1 MSKEL
6 KNKRK
11 AEKKA
16 AEKAAEKAEAW
27 KSSSKTVLG
36 RLTYRL
42 KDLPDLQIIRV
53 EFWSSKSLDE
63 NREVHT
69 PDDYVRIYSRK
80 HQEPA
85 WKELLENAFLEYKDI
100 AAINKKPVGRKH
112 ECHLIIPSHSIR
124 NIRLGR
130 YPLQTEYPGND
141 KLGLPGGRMECRVTG
156 VSLLESNDDK
166 DRKLYCKSLDLLI
179 QSRHAIVD
187 QSLGNLSMNRE
198 LFSKIPDSKAA
209 PSESK
214 TTSITPLIEGYTHKS
229 STDSQQMKE
238 RLYPLYIR
246 SCLSIDAEEKLL
258 HMVFDL
264 TCALPTTYGNVYEIL
279 LDVFGDHMN
288 EESIGRLQP
297 IIRDLL
303 VGLQVQRNYEHTK
316 PKTTSE
322 SRNTWSEPFLIR
334 EIVFA
339 KDVGE
344 KIKDSDGK
352 EIDVYGYFKKHYN
365 QDRDIEHQ
373 YLPLI
378 GDGRGSYF
386 PMTKVKLPEKV
397 QVFPK
402 SADILSRPLRKKIHD
417 LELLE
422 TDGQKNMKR
431 MGETFWVLL
440 IKQQQ
445 DVNIGKGIIQT
456 AKGTVSTQQQ
466 PNAAL
471 KPIDRSGTKDELTQ
485 QTEPESEPNELL
497 ERTGKE
503 ENQWVSN
510 DPWNL
515 AL

>member
-16 AEKAAEKAEAW
+16 AEKAASEAEAW

-42 KDLPDLQIIRV
+42 KDLTDLQIIRV
-53 EFWSSKSLDE
+53 EFWSSKS
-63 NREVHT
+63 

-85 WKELLENAFLEYKDI
+85 WKELFEDAFLEYKDI

-130 YPLQTEYPGND
+130 YPLQTRYPGND
-141 KLGLPGGRMECRVTG
+141 KLGLSGGPMECRVTG

-179 QSRHAIVD
+179 QSRHAIMD

-198 LFSKIPDSKAA
+198 FLRKIPDSKAA
-209 PSESK
+209 PPESK
-214 TTSITPLIEGYTHKS
+214 TTSITPSIEGYTQKS

-246 SCLSIDAEEKLL
+246 SRLSIDAEEKLL

-264 TCALPTTYGNVYEIL
+264 TCALPTTCGNVYEIL

-352 EIDVYGYFKKHYN
+352 EIDVYGYFKKRKSPVEMKNGICRLTWIDYN

-422 TDGQKNMKR
+422 TDGQKNMER
-431 MGETFWVLL
+431 MGETFWGLL

-445 DVNIGKGIIQT
+445 DVN
-456 AKGTVSTQQQ
+456 VSM
-466 PNAAL
+466 PL
-471 KPIDRSGTKDELTQ
+471 RL
-485 QTEPESEPNELL
+485 
-497 ERTGKE
+497 
-503 ENQWVSN
+503 
-510 DPWNL
+510 
-515 AL
+515 

>member
-16 AEKAAEKAEAW
+16 AEKAASEAEAW

>member
-1 MSKEL
+1 
-6 KNKRK
+6 
-11 AEKKA
+11 
-16 AEKAAEKAEAW
+16 
-27 KSSSKTVLG
+27 
-36 RLTYRL
+36 
-42 KDLPDLQIIRV
+42 
-53 EFWSSKSLDE
+53 
-63 NREVHT
+63 
-69 PDDYVRIYSRK
+69 
-80 HQEPA
+80 
-85 WKELLENAFLEYKDI
+85 
-100 AAINKKPVGRKH
+100 
-112 ECHLIIPSHSIR
+112 
-124 NIRLGR
+124 
-130 YPLQTEYPGND
+130 
-141 KLGLPGGRMECRVTG
+141 MECRVTG

-166 DRKLYCKSLDLLI
+166 DCKLYCKSLDLLI

-209 PSESK
+209 PPESK

-229 STDSQQMKE
+229 STGSQQMKE

-246 SCLSIDAEEKLL
+246 SRLSIDAEEKLL

-264 TCALPTTYGNVYEIL
+264 TCVLPTTCGNVYEIL

-316 PKTTSE
+316 RKTTSE

-352 EIDVYGYFKKHYN
+352 EIDVYGYFKKRKSPVEMKNGICRLTWIDYN

-422 TDGQKNMKR
+422 TDGQKNMER
-431 MGETFWVLL
+431 MGETFWGLL
-440 IKQQQ
+440 IKQRQ
-445 DVNIGKGIIQT
+445 DVN
-456 AKGTVSTQQQ
+456 VSM
-466 PNAAL
+466 PL
-471 KPIDRSGTKDELTQ
+471 RL
-485 QTEPESEPNELL
+485 
-497 ERTGKE
+497 
-503 ENQWVSN
+503 
-510 DPWNL
+510 
-515 AL
+515 

>member
-1 MSKEL
+1 
-6 KNKRK
+6 
-11 AEKKA
+11 
-16 AEKAAEKAEAW
+16 
-27 KSSSKTVLG
+27 
-36 RLTYRL
+36 
-42 KDLPDLQIIRV
+42 
-53 EFWSSKSLDE
+53 
-63 NREVHT
+63 
-69 PDDYVRIYSRK
+69 
-80 HQEPA
+80 
-85 WKELLENAFLEYKDI
+85 
-100 AAINKKPVGRKH
+100 
-112 ECHLIIPSHSIR
+112 
-124 NIRLGR
+124 
-130 YPLQTEYPGND
+130 
-141 KLGLPGGRMECRVTG
+141 MECRVTG

-166 DRKLYCKSLDLLI
+166 DCKLYFKSLDLLI

-209 PSESK
+209 PPESK

-229 STDSQQMKE
+229 STGSQQMKE

-246 SCLSIDAEEKLL
+246 SRLSIDAEEKLL

-264 TCALPTTYGNVYEIL
+264 TCALPTTCGNVYEIL

-316 PKTTSE
+316 RKTTSE

-352 EIDVYGYFKKHYN
+352 EIDVYGYFKKRKSPVEMKN
-365 QDRDIEHQ
+365 GICQ
-373 YLPLI
+373 P
-378 GDGRGSYF
+378 
-386 PMTKVKLPEKV
+386 KVKLPEKV

-422 TDGQKNMKR
+422 TDGQKNMER
-431 MGETFWVLL
+431 MGETFWGLL
-440 IKQQQ
+440 IKQRQ
-445 DVNIGKGIIQT
+445 DVN
-456 AKGTVSTQQQ
+456 VSM
-466 PNAAL
+466 PL
-471 KPIDRSGTKDELTQ
+471 RL
-485 QTEPESEPNELL
+485 
-497 ERTGKE
+497 
-503 ENQWVSN
+503 
-510 DPWNL
+510 
-515 AL
+515 

>member
-16 AEKAAEKAEAW
+16 AEKAASEAEAW

-100 AAINKKPVGRKH
+100 AAINKKP
-112 ECHLIIPSHSIR
+112 
-124 NIRLGR
+124 
-130 YPLQTEYPGND
+130 
-141 KLGLPGGRMECRVTG
+141 
-156 VSLLESNDDK
+156 
-166 DRKLYCKSLDLLI
+166 
-179 QSRHAIVD
+179 SRHAIVD

-209 PSESK
+209 PPESK

-229 STDSQQMKE
+229 STGSQQMKE

-246 SCLSIDAEEKLL
+246 SRLSIDAEEKLL

-264 TCALPTTYGNVYEIL
+264 TCALPTTCGNVYEIL

-422 TDGQKNMKR
+422 TDGQKNMER
-431 MGETFWVLL
+431 MGETFWGLL

>member
-6 KNKRK
+6 NNKRK

-16 AEKAAEKAEAW
+16 AEKAASEAEAW

-63 NREVHT
+63 SREVHT

-85 WKELLENAFLEYKDI
+85 WKELFEIVFLEYKDI

-156 VSLLESNDDK
+156 VSLLERNDDK

-209 PSESK
+209 PPESK
-214 TTSITPLIEGYTHKS
+214 TTFITPLIKGYTHKS
-229 STDSQQMKE
+229 STGSQQMKE

-246 SCLSIDAEEKLL
+246 SRLSIDAEEKLL

-279 LDVFGDHMN
+279 RDVFGDHIN
-288 EESIGRLQP
+288 KESIGRLQP

-303 VGLQVQRNYEHTK
+303 VGLQVQRNYGHTK
-316 PKTTSE
+316 PRTTNE
-322 SRNTWSEPFLIR
+322 SMNTWSEPFLVR

-339 KDVGE
+339 KDVGK
-344 KIKDSDGK
+344 KIKDYDDE
-352 EIDVYGYFKKHYN
+352 EIDVYGYFKKRKSSLKMEGGICRLTWIDYN

-386 PMTKVKLPEKV
+386 PMTKVKLPEKA
-397 QVFPK
+397 QVLPR
-402 SADILSRPLRKKIHD
+402 SADIVSQPLRYEIRD
-417 LELLE
+417 LKLLE
-422 TDGQKNMKR
+422 TGGQKTMEK
-431 MGETFWVLL
+431 MGETFWGLL

-445 DVNIGKGIIQT
+445 DVNVSMPLTLRNSCLHIG
-456 AKGTVSTQQQ
+456 
-466 PNAAL
+466 
-471 KPIDRSGTKDELTQ
+471 RSERGSYRPQREQCQLSNSPTRHSNQ
-485 QTEPESEPNELL
+485 SIGL
-497 ERTGKE
+497 EQKT
-503 ENQWVSN
+503 N
-510 DPWNL
+510 
-515 AL
+515 

>member
-16 AEKAAEKAEAW
+16 AEKAASEAEAW

-100 AAINKKPVGRKH
+100 AAINKKP
-112 ECHLIIPSHSIR
+112 
-124 NIRLGR
+124 
-130 YPLQTEYPGND
+130 TEYPGND

-166 DRKLYCKSLDLLI
+166 DCKLYCKSLDLLI

-209 PSESK
+209 PPESK

-229 STDSQQMKE
+229 STGSQQMKE

-246 SCLSIDAEEKLL
+246 SRLSIDAEEKLL

-264 TCALPTTYGNVYEIL
+264 TCALPTTCGNVYEIL

-422 TDGQKNMKR
+422 TDGQKNMER
-431 MGETFWVLL
+431 MGETFWGLL

>member
-16 AEKAAEKAEAW
+16 AEKAASEAEAW

-334 EIVFA
+334 ETVFA

-365 QDRDIEHQ
+365 QDRVIEHQ

-485 QTEPESEPNELL
+485 QTEPERKKTS
-497 ERTGKE
+497 GCF
-503 ENQWVSN
+503 
-510 DPWNL
+510 L
-515 AL
+515 AFFFSPLF

>member
-1 MSKEL
+1 
-6 KNKRK
+6 
-11 AEKKA
+11 
-16 AEKAAEKAEAW
+16 
-27 KSSSKTVLG
+27 
-36 RLTYRL
+36 
-42 KDLPDLQIIRV
+42 
-53 EFWSSKSLDE
+53 
-63 NREVHT
+63 
-69 PDDYVRIYSRK
+69 
-80 HQEPA
+80 
-85 WKELLENAFLEYKDI
+85 
-100 AAINKKPVGRKH
+100 
-112 ECHLIIPSHSIR
+112 
-124 NIRLGR
+124 
-130 YPLQTEYPGND
+130 
-141 KLGLPGGRMECRVTG
+141 MECRVTG

-198 LFSKIPDSKAA
+198 LFSKITDSKAA
-209 PSESK
+209 PPESK

-229 STDSQQMKE
+229 STGSQQMKE

-246 SCLSIDAEEKLL
+246 SRLSIDAEEKLL

-264 TCALPTTYGNVYEIL
+264 TCALPTTCGNVYEIL

-352 EIDVYGYFKKHYN
+352 EIDVYGYFKKRKSPVEMKNGICRLTWIDYN

-422 TDGQKNMKR
+422 TDGQKNMER
-431 MGETFWVLL
+431 MGETFWGLL
-440 IKQQQ
+440 IKQRQ
-445 DVNIGKGIIQT
+445 DVN
-456 AKGTVSTQQQ
+456 VSM
-466 PNAAL
+466 PL
-471 KPIDRSGTKDELTQ
+471 RL
-485 QTEPESEPNELL
+485 
-497 ERTGKE
+497 
-503 ENQWVSN
+503 
-510 DPWNL
+510 
-515 AL
+515 